1 MKSKSLLASLIAL
14 SLLIAPAFAQKPD
27 AGKPNTNAP
36 QSPNSQKDASKEPA
50 KDSDEDLRRAIQS
63 SEGSETQ
70 IVANL
75 EGYLK
80 KYPNSDHR
88 EEIEGELYKL
98 SMKLRDRNRA
108 ITYGERL
115 ALSDEDNI
123 DVLTDIGNPL
133 VAE

>member
-1 MKSKSLLASLIAL
+1 MKSKLLFVGLIAL

-36 QSPNSQKDASKEPA
+36 QSPNSPPNSLKDASKEPA
-50 KDSDEDLRRAIQS
+50 KDSDADLRRAIES

-70 IVANL
+70 IIVNL

-98 SMKLRDRNRA
+98 SMKARDRNRA
-108 ITYGERL
+108 ITYAERL
-115 ALSDEDNI
+115 VMNDENNI
-123 DVLTDIGNPL
+123 DAL
-133 VAE
+133 